1 MKTWIHIIIFNIR
14 PFFAPFFDCAF
25 CTHHQTPEAIWK
37 WAKCLAGIYHYL
49 SQADTNWSDRTWDST
64 TNSYQSQSWEEW
76 NYLVHQEKHSVLILP
91 SSNKTDLHCDV
102 TDATAATP
110 NLLRSRHFFQ
120 TNTHTH
126 MFSLKPGEKDLENPT
141 RRGSYDWS
149 CLPNYYFKG
158 QEWALA
164 QGLNMIRLLLPL
176 CRMSQAY
183 SDLWGADFAGW
194 YKSNKSSLRALHR
207 LSDEMLGDECS
218 NYLNHLS
225 WLYGSRAI

>member
-37 WAKCLAGIYHYL
+37 WTKCLAGIYHYL

-120 TNTHTH
+120 TNAHTRLAW
-126 MFSLKPGEKDLENPT
+126 SPARRIWRIQQGE
-141 RRGSYDWS
+141 
-149 CLPNYYFKG
+149 
-158 QEWALA
+158 AL
-164 QGLNMIRLLLPL
+164 MIGVA
-176 CRMSQAY
+176 SQTTI
-183 SDLWGADFAGW
+183 S
-194 YKSNKSSLRALHR
+194 KVKN
-207 LSDEMLGDECS
+207 EP
-218 NYLNHLS
+218 
-225 WLYGSRAI
+225 